1 MGSTPRPHA
10 SLGRARTNVFI
21 ALVTGFLAGCAG
33 NEEAPIPD
41 RVVEPDP
48 QLLFWEGLNELCGQ
62 AFEGRVVENVPPDSS
77 FEGRALVMHV
87 RSCDP
92 GEIHIPFHVGDD
104 RSRTW
109 VVTTTAVGLRLKHD
123 HRHED
128 GTEDAITQYGGDT
141 RGRGTSAAQDF
152 HADPF
157 TVAGNFHAIDIPSF
171 VLSQNQRV
179 ILTSAERLESP
190 KYLDLFFLH
199 PVGFEPGGRF
209 HGGQGQ

>member
-157 TVAGNFHAIDIPSF
+157 TAELVPTAAANVWTLEVHPGEVFAYALRREGTERRF
-171 VLSQNQRV
+171 RV
-179 ILTSAERLESP
+179 EFDLTR
-190 KYLDLFFLH
+190 
-199 PVGFEPGGRF
+199 PVDPPPAPWGS
-209 HGGQGQ
+209 